1 MIEFENFFH
10 TVFLQIFSRVCY
22 NENVKGKTICFMCT
36 EVILVPDI
44 NYKMLK
50 RDFWLVNIL
59 IGSAVLLTLF
69 FLLLQHTGVLPS
81 FPCVLYMALG
91 IYCPG
96 CGGTR
101 ALRAL
106 LGGHFI
112 RSLRYNPAVICGILL
127 ILYYE
132 LGAVITLVK
141 KNGKRY
147 MYHKMWPLAVYLSM
161 VAVFTVARD
170 VLLLAA
176 HIDILK
182 AVG

>member
-1 MIEFENFFH
+1 
-10 TVFLQIFSRVCY
+10 
-22 NENVKGKTICFMCT
+22 MCT

-50 RDFWLVNIL
+50 RDFWLVNVL
-59 IGSAVLLTLF
+59 TGSAVLLTLF

-112 RSLRYNPAVICGILL
+112 QSLRYNPAVICGILL

-141 KNGKRY
+141 RNGKRY